1 MGTMRARLRRKV
13 TGWCSPFTA
22 PVPREVRG
30 ALVALQHQ
38 RLLESLPLL
47 CLLIAANAVAM
58 AIALVGDLPVWQQ
71 LAPPAIIISAS
82 LAILYRF
89 RTRPRAHDSAAALRH
104 LRAAPLVTVPLGL
117 VAGLWGVNAF
127 IETEIY
133 YCMTA
138 PVFIGIAALV
148 SATCLLAV
156 PRAAIGAMAAATLPI
171 VLKMASYDNLGVR
184 AMAVMIVLITL
195 MQSRVVLGK
204 FEETVTMLTLQHELN
219 RLAGSDPLTALDN
232 RLTFDRAL
240 HRLLDAGEP
249 VMVALTDLDGFKAA
263 NDSHGHHAG
272 DAILAEVALR
282 LQASAPGAASIARLG
297 GDEFA
302 RLYAV
307 GRGTLAAERE
317 LAAARAAVARPYR
330 CDGLELSVGMS
341 LGTALSLVDG
351 SEPRQ
356 LLRRADER
364 LYADKALRKSA
375 PPLQPALAG

>member
-1 MGTMRARLRRKV
+1 MRARLRRKV

-22 PVPREVRG
+22 PVPLQVRG

-58 AIALVGDLPVWQQ
+58 AIAVVGDLPVWQQ
-71 LAPPAIIISAS
+71 LTPPTIIIATS

-89 RTRPRAHDSAAALRH
+89 RTRPQAHDGAAALRQ

-117 VAGLWGVNAF
+117 VAGLWCVNAF
-127 IETEIY
+127 VETEKF

-138 PVFIGIAALV
+138 PVFIAIAALV

-156 PRAAIGAMAAATLPI
+156 PRAAIGAMVATTLPI
-171 VLKMASYDNLGVR
+171 VLKMAAYDNLGVR
-184 AMAVMIVLITL
+184 AMAAMIVLVTL
-195 MQSRVVLGK
+195 MQARVVLSK
-204 FEETVTMLTLQHELN
+204 FEETVTMLTYQHELN

-240 HRLLDAGEP
+240 RNLLDAGEP
-249 VMVALTDLDGFKAA
+249 VLVALSDLDGFKAA
-263 NDSHGHHAG
+263 NDQHGHHAG
-272 DAILAEVALR
+272 DTILAEVALR
-282 LQASAPGAASIARLG
+282 LQTHARGAASIARLG

-302 RLYAV
+302 LLYSV
-307 GRGTLAAERE
+307 GRGTLAAEAE
-317 LAAARAAVARPYR
+317 LAAAREAIARPYH
-330 CDGLELSVGMS
+330 CDGQALQVGMS

-351 SEPRQ
+351 TDPRQ
-356 LLRRADER
+356 LLRRADQR
-364 LYADKALRKSA
+364 LYADKAARKSA
-375 PPLQPALAG
+375 PDALPALAG